1 MYRFLKHYTVTQTAP
16 TLSSNVSYPGV
27 YTFALVDLAIPYKVV
42 NTTDFASLVPGDSNL
57 GANRTTRL
65 HWWMDNVTQA
75 ADGTFSGN
83 STLADYEGPQP
94 PAGDVPHEYTI
105 FLFNRPSSFVPM
117 ANSEA
122 FYDASTYNG
131 DDRMNFSVPALA
143 AQLGNPIASRYF
155 TVVRGNGTATA
166 AGNTTTSKPTSTAM
180 PYTGAASRVGMTV
193 SGLGLVALVSA
204 LLL

>member
-1 MYRFLKHYTVTQTAP
+1 MTQ
-16 TLSSNVSYPGV
+16 N
-27 YTFALVDLAIPYKVV
+27 
-42 NTTDFASLVPGDSNL
+42 
-57 GANRTTRL
+57 
-65 HWWMDNVTQA
+65 
-75 ADGTFSGN
+75 ADGTFTGN

-117 ANSEA
+117 ANAEA

-143 AQLGNPIASRYF
+143 AQVGNPIASRYF
-155 TVVRGNGTATA
+155 TVIRANSTA
-166 AGNTTTSKPTSTAM
+166 APASNTTTAGNSTAKPSM
-180 PYTGAASRVGMTV
+180 TAAPYTGAASRVGMTV